1 MLGWVLDSLEAA
13 FLEAALYGS
22 SAYFLVSHGS
32 RDPRPQ
38 LAMDDLAQQLVE
50 QLAQGLTDQQ
60 SGVMASPD
68 TAQPLVQTGVLEL
81 GQPLHQQLQAFAE
94 QALQA
99 GYESITL
106 LPMFLLPGVHVM
118 DDIPTEVAQV
128 KSRIQ
133 IQICPY
139 LGTAPDLW
147 RLLDFDPV
155 RPPGRVLISH
165 GSRRPAGQQTV
176 EAIAAKLGAIPAY
189 WSIAPDLET
198 QVTALVQQGI
208 QQIEVLPYFLFEGAT
223 TDAIAQKVMQLQQQ
237 YPGTQIHRRQ
247 PIGATSQLVTL
258 VLELLAEPT
267 ISLG

>member
-1 MLGWVLDSLEAA
+1 LCDCFGGS

-38 LAMDDLAQQLVE
+38 LAMDDLAQQVA
-50 QLAQGLTDQQ
+50 QALASRTPGNTL
-60 SGVMASPD
+60 
-68 TAQPLVQTGVLEL
+68 QPLVQTGVLEL

-94 QALQA
+94 QALEV

-118 DDIPTEVAQV
+118 DDIPTEVVQAESQ
-128 KSRIQ
+128 IQ

-147 RLLDFDPV
+147 RLLDVDPV
-155 RPPGRVLISH
+155 RPSGRVLISH

-189 WSIAPDLET
+189 WSIAPDLDT
-198 QVTALVQQGI
+198 QVTILVRQGV
-208 QQIEVLPYFLFEGAT
+208 QEIEVLPYFLFEGGT
-223 TDAIAQKVMQLQQQ
+223 TDAIAQKVAQLQQQ
-237 YPGTQIHRRQ
+237 YPAAQIHLRQ
-247 PIGATSQLVTL
+247 PIGATPQLVTL
-258 VLELLAEPT
+258 ILELLAEPT
-267 ISLG
+267 ISLR